1 MWKPEFLSM
10 ILSAAVSLLTL
21 FTFFQSRMTS
31 TEKRLT
37 ILEEKN
43 KQNDKE
49 LEETKTRLDN
59 HDLQMQVLIQ
69 MTEQIKNLSE
79 KVDKIGGTIMINWK
93 LRFQNKATLLAIAS
107 TVILL
112 IQQLG
117 FKLPD
122 NIADIVNTFLT
133 LLVLLG
139 VINDPTTAGVGDSP
153 KALTYAEPK
162 KGTR

>member
-1 MWKPEFLSM
+1 MWRPEIISM
-10 ILSAAVSLLTL
+10 ILSAAVSILTL

-49 LEETKTRLDN
+49 LEETKARVDN

-79 KVDKIGGTIMINWK
+79 TVDRIDNK
-93 LRFQNKATLLAIAS
+93 L
-107 TVILL
+107 
-112 IQQLG
+112 
-117 FKLPD
+117 
-122 NIADIVNTFLT
+122 
-133 LLVLLG
+133 
-139 VINDPTTAGVGDSP
+139 
-153 KALTYAEPK
+153 AELS
-162 KGTR
+162 

>member
-1 MWKPEFLSM
+1 M
-10 ILSAAVSLLTL
+10 
-21 FTFFQSRMTS
+21 
-31 TEKRLT
+31 
-37 ILEEKN
+37 KN
-43 KQNDKE
+43 
-49 LEETKTRLDN
+49 
-59 HDLQMQVLIQ
+59 
-69 MTEQIKNLSE
+69 
-79 KVDKIGGTIMINWK
+79 INWR

-139 VINDPTTAGVGDSP
+139 VINDPTTEGISDSP
-153 KALTYAEPK
+153 KALTYTEPK
-162 KGTR
+162 KKPGE